1 MPSPTAKMDHVST
14 GIKTWLIE
22 DLDLI
27 HRIEGLNTRSLERE
41 QDIDDLVAYIHAN
54 GIRDLPPIRVVIRKV
69 EGVDTIFLTKG
80 HRRVGAF
87 RRAKAE
93 GAPIAGIYAIVDKDM
108 DEAELVA
115 GSISEN
121 QGLPLTPEEESRAFD
136 RLMRFGW
143 DVPKIATKIGKS
155 TTHVYARLEL
165 LDADTS
171 LSTAV
176 KDKEIS
182 TTDAVKIVKK
192 AKKTGLS
199 QEDLLAH
206 HKATHTDGRKTRH
219 HPGTA
224 ENHIRS
230 MLIPLVE
237 KYGYDQVEKVMH
249 ELPEF
254 VGAD

>member
-1 MPSPTAKMDHVST
+1 MPSATAKMEHVST

-27 HRIEGLNTRSLERE
+27 HRIPGLNTRSLERE
-41 QDIDDLVAYIHAN
+41 QDIDDLVAFIHAN
-54 GIRDLPPIRVVIRKV
+54 GIRDLPPIRVVVRKV

-108 DEAELVA
+108 DEADLVA

-121 QGLPLTPEEESRAFD
+121 QGLPLTPEEEAHAYE
-136 RLMRFGW
+136 RLVKFGW
-143 DVPKIATKIGKS
+143 DVAKIATRTGKS
-155 TTHVYARLEL
+155 TTHVYGRLEL
-165 LDADTS
+165 LDANEE

-182 TTDAVKIVKK
+182 TTKAVEIVKK
-192 AKKTGLS
+192 SRKTGVS
-199 QEDLLAH
+199 QEALLAH
-206 HKATHTDGRKTRH
+206 HKATHVDRRKVPH
-219 HPGTA
+219 KTA

-230 MLIPLVE
+230 VLMPLVE
-237 KYGYDQVEKVMH
+237 QYGREQVTSVLEGL
-249 ELPEF
+249 EAFLE
-254 VGAD
+254 DEE